1 MQLSEEVKV
10 EQQAP
15 SAGSASGV
23 SGGQESTPAVESA
36 VGITAAKKAS
46 KKKASKKKASKK
58 KASKKKASKK
68 KASKKKASKKKA
80 SKKKAS
86 KKKASKKRGKKK
98 RGKKKVATSDRY
110 TRVLAAADEL
120 RDALSELASTEL
132 HDRRQ
137 AVEDLRA
144 AARAKISD
152 LESAAQSSLAKLT
165 GRG

>member
-1 MQLSEEVKV
+1 MQTSEEAKL

-15 SAGSASGV
+15 DAGSAIGTPEGEASAAKDV
-23 SGGQESTPAVESA
+23 PAVS
-36 VGITAAKKAS
+36 T
-46 KKKASKKKASKK
+46 ASKK

-86 KKKASKKRGKKK
+86 KKKASKKRGKK
-98 RGKKKVATSDRY
+98 RGKKKVAAASGRY
-110 TRVLAAADEL
+110 ARVLAAADEL
-120 RDALSELASTEL
+120 RDSLAELASTEL
-132 HDRRQ
+132 QDRRQ
-137 AVEDLRA
+137 AVEDLRV

-152 LESAAQSSLAKLT
+152 LETAAQSSLAKLT